1 MTGSARSRN
10 PHESWSRRTS
20 SSGRPR
26 RSSTSTPASAG
37 SSSRSSN
44 VQLAGDVL
52 TLSFKDGAR
61 FVINAHSA
69 AGQIWMAAGTT
80 AWHFDFVPEQGQW
93 IARKSDEEL
102 MATVARVVGAKLGTE
117 VSL

>member
-1 MTGSARSRN
+1 MEQKDFFKLSARALEHIDARLGAL
-10 PHESWSRRTS
+10 ELDELD
-20 SSGRPR
+20 
-26 RSSTSTPASAG
+26 
-37 SSSRSSN
+37 

-52 TLSFKDGAR
+52 TLAFKDGAR

-80 AWHFDFVPEQGQW
+80 AWHFDWVAEQGRW
-93 IARKSDEEL
+93 VARKTADEL